1 MTSENPS
8 RELYPIDEYRRRFP
22 PIIVKI
28 PNGIPHPYPLG
39 TDYQITEDLSLV
51 VYHIPRDV
59 DTPPVLIRK
68 YLSGDWFHVQII
80 PESPTKESE
89 NESNIPTY

>member
-22 PIIVKI
+22 PMIVKV

-51 VYHIPRDV
+51 VFHIPREIGA
-59 DTPPVLIRK
+59 TPVLIRK
-68 YLSGDWFHVQII
+68 YLSWDWLSVRVI
-80 PESPTKESE
+80 PESPTEESK
-89 NESNIPTY
+89 S